1 MDSRR
6 IPVRLESIDGDL
18 PGSLF
23 GTGTP
28 ELCGRKLIERKYL
41 DDVTWI
47 DRASGWLSG
56 ADELLVD
63 LAASLPWRAGRRP
76 MFGRLVDE
84 TRLHA
89 SLAADVI
96 ADRPALGAITNA
108 LEARYSKGLTAG
120 FVNYYRNG
128 SDSVAWQADRVEVH
142 QSDPIV
148 AIVSL
153 GGPRR
158 FRLRPMDGGPSHRL
172 VLHSG
177 DLLVM
182 GGACQHAWEHTVPK
196 MRSAPPR
203 MSLTYRHVPD
213 RPESAWRSR
222 AAHALDSVAHE

>member
-1 MDSRR
+1 M
-6 IPVRLESIDGDL
+6 LTYQ
-18 PGSLF
+18 GSLF

-63 LAASLPWRAGRRP
+63 LAASLPWRASRRP

-84 TRLHA
+84 PR
-89 SLAADVI
+89 
-96 ADRPALGAITNA
+96 
-108 LEARYSKGLTAG
+108 LTAG

-128 SDSVAWQADRVEVH
+128 SDSVAWHADRVGVH

-153 GGPRR
+153 GGPRT
-158 FRLRPMDGGPSHRL
+158 RLR
-172 VLHSG
+172 
-177 DLLVM
+177 
-182 GGACQHAWEHTVPK
+182 
-196 MRSAPPR
+196 
-203 MSLTYRHVPD
+203 
-213 RPESAWRSR
+213 R
-222 AAHALDSVAHE
+222 A